1 MEKYA
6 LFLIAAAADS
16 RVRCVSLSCRLFTL
30 LQSFQWLI
38 AVAITYPAQF
48 SCIFAAYLL
57 VLDRMIDFTMPGA
70 EGTARRWRFFGRVLL
85 TISSLG
91 SVVGFCTNV
100 AASVIFEQSAQ
111 DFFSAQ
117 TTKSVSRARQDAL
130 DRVTGGMRLYSIFL
144 GFETVVLLLSVA
156 AFSVAGT
163 VSSLRI
169 RAALRSAR
177 AGVDSAMNTPLRNTS
192 LGPIEFKKSD
202 AFERAVATG
211 QRLNRQIVTTCAVV
225 FLSFLLRAVLS
236 TMMALASVLQQSN
249 AACPGFVDRCSSCYN
264 VYSHMLVF
272 LLHTPEFLFTVI
284 LCSQPATLLVALW
297 GMSSG
302 HTLAVLNT
310 RGA

>member
-57 VLDRMIDFTMPGA
+57 VLDRMIDFTVPGA
-70 EGTARRWRFFGRVLL
+70 EGTARRCRFFGRVLL

-117 TTKSVSRARQDAL
+117 TTKSVSRARQDATWIK
-130 DRVTGGMRLYSIFL
+130 TGSEKGFCAGKTGMRRGATR
-144 GFETVVLLLSVA
+144 GF
-156 AFSVAGT
+156 GGC
-163 VSSLRI
+163 SS
-169 RAALRSAR
+169 
-177 AGVDSAMNTPLRNTS
+177 
-192 LGPIEFKKSD
+192 
-202 AFERAVATG
+202 
-211 QRLNRQIVTTCAVV
+211 RQIRRFKSWV
-225 FLSFLLRAVLS
+225 LRE
-236 TMMALASVLQQSN
+236 
-249 AACPGFVDRCSSCYN
+249 D
-264 VYSHMLVF
+264 
-272 LLHTPEFLFTVI
+272 
-284 LCSQPATLLVALW
+284 
-297 GMSSG
+297 
-302 HTLAVLNT
+302 
-310 RGA
+310 

>member
-1 MEKYA
+1 
-6 LFLIAAAADS
+6 
-16 RVRCVSLSCRLFTL
+16 
-30 LQSFQWLI
+30 
-38 AVAITYPAQF
+38 
-48 SCIFAAYLL
+48 
-57 VLDRMIDFTMPGA
+57 
-70 EGTARRWRFFGRVLL
+70 
-85 TISSLG
+85 
-91 SVVGFCTNV
+91 
-100 AASVIFEQSAQ
+100 
-111 DFFSAQ
+111 
-117 TTKSVSRARQDAL
+117 
-130 DRVTGGMRLYSIFL
+130 MRLYSIFL

-177 AGVDSAMNTPLRNTS
+177 AGIDGAMNTPLRNTS

-236 TMMALASVLQQSN
+236 TMMALASVLQQTN
-249 AACPGFVDRCSSCYN
+249 AACPDYVDRCSSCYN

-272 LLHTPEFLFTVI
+272 LLHTPEFFFTVI
-284 LCSQPATLLVALW
+284 LASQPATLLVALW

-302 HTLAVLNT
+302 HTLAVLNA

>member
-1 MEKYA
+1 M
-6 LFLIAAAADS
+6 
-16 RVRCVSLSCRLFTL
+16 SLSCRLFTL

-57 VLDRMIDFTMPGA
+57 VLDRMIDFTVPGA

-91 SVVGFCTNV
+91 SVVGFCTNI

-177 AGVDSAMNTPLRNTS
+177 AGIDSAMNTPLRNTS
-192 LGPIEFKKSD
+192 LSPIELKNVVVGL
-202 AFERAVATG
+202 VATG
-211 QRLNRQIVTTCAVV
+211 QQLNRQIVTTCAVV

-236 TMMALASVLQQSN
+236 TMMALASVLQQTN
-249 AACPGFVDRCSSCYN
+249 AACPGYVDRCSSCYN

-272 LLHTPEFLFTVI
+272 LLHSPEFFFTVI
-284 LCSQPATLLVALW
+284 LASQPATLLVALW

-302 HTLAVLNT
+302 HTLAVLNA
-310 RGA
+310 RSA